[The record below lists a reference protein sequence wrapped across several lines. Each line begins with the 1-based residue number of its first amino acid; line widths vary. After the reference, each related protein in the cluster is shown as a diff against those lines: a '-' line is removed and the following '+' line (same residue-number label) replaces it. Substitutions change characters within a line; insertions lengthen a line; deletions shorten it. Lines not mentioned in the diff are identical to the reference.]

1 MYGLA
6 TVMPQAGP
14 TGAAVGRDV
23 AWIFLPFSI
32 ALRRFHDYFHLRR
45 SALAALA
52 TLALAACTY
61 SATNLPAIDPSDEAA
76 CALDGMLLR
85 DFPGPK
91 AQVRFA
97 DGKTSYF
104 CDVKELLGEMLAPEQ
119 RRATS
124 AFYVQD
130 MGSTNWQQPQGH
142 WIGAHDALYVLGSK
156 AQGSMGP
163 PSPRSAAGGR
173 GSVCSQ
179 GRRPRA
185 ALQADHAALLNEASG
200 AMPTYAMAH

>member
-1 MYGLA
+1 M
-6 TVMPQAGP
+6 T
-14 TGAAVGRDV
+14 
-23 AWIFLPFSI
+23 I
-32 ALRRFHDYFHLRR
+32 FHLRR
-45 SALAALA
+45 SALTTLA

-130 MGSTNWQQPQGH
+130 MGSANWQQPQGH

-163 PSPRSAAGGR
+163 AIASFSRQVDAEAFVRKEGGR
-173 GSVCSQ
+173 VLRFKQ
-179 GRRPRA
+179 ITP
-185 ALQADHAALLNEASG
+185 ALLNEASG
-200 AMPTYAMAH
+200 AMPTHAMAH